1 MRKLALAFAA
11 GSALA
16 LVDGVAAP
24 VAAADLELRISV
36 ESVPGSPSQVILAA
50 FRDALQ
56 EELGDAVA
64 IEYFDSGQLGDE
76 IVHMEQVRT
85 GQLDVV
91 PIGSDAVQLDSKW
104 AIFDMPF
111 LFPSR
116 EKAHEV
122 LDGPVGDEL
131 KASMRELAG
140 LEVMGLGEVG
150 FRQIT
155 NNVRPI
161 VTPADLADLK
171 LRVPGSRTRILAFER
186 LGAVP
191 ITMNMGELY
200 LGLQQGTVDGEENP
214 LSVIQSWSFFEVQEY
229 LSISNHVYTPVTL
242 VMNARRYDS
251 LEEEQRAAVDRAAA
265 KAVEASRAYSAE
277 ADRKLVS
284 DLSSTMTVNEIDLE
298 AFQSEAT
305 PIWKEIAPVAG
316 EGFAARAIE
325 AASGTTP

>member
-1 MRKLALAFAA
+1 MRKLASALVA

-16 LVDGVAAP
+16 LASGAAAP
-24 VAAADLELRISV
+24 AAADLELRISV

-64 IEYFDSGQLGDE
+64 IDYYDSGQLGDE
-76 IVHMEQVRT
+76 IVHMEQVRS
-85 GQLDVV
+85 GQIDVV
-91 PIGSDAVQLDSKW
+91 PIGSDAVQLDPKW

-116 EKAHEV
+116 DKAHEV

-186 LGAVP
+186 LGAAP

-229 LSISNHVYTPVTL
+229 LSISNHVYTPITL
-242 VMNARRYDS
+242 VMNGRRYDG
-251 LEEEQRAAVDRAAA
+251 LEPEHRAAVDRAAA
-265 KAVEASRAYSAE
+265 KAVEASRAYSAD
-277 ADRKLVS
+277 ADQKLMS
-284 DLSSTMTVNEIDLE
+284 ELSATMTVNEIDLE
-298 AFQSEAT
+298 AFQAEAT
-305 PIWKEIAPVAG
+305 PIWDEIAPVAG
-316 EGFAARAIE
+316 EEFAARAIE
-325 AASGTTP
+325 AATGTTP